1 MPTLPLRVLIVED
14 QPLDAELML
23 LELRRADY
31 EPDWRRVETEA
42 DFLTQLDTGLDII
55 LADYNL
61 PQFSALRALALLPAR
76 APDIPFIVVTGS
88 ISEEVAVECMKQGA
102 TDYLLKDRLIRL
114 GQAVTRALEQK
125 RLRFERKR
133 AEEQIKASLKEKEVL
148 LREIHHRVKNN
159 LQIISSL
166 LQLQSAYV
174 ESKHDL
180 RIFRESQNRIKS
192 MALIHQK
199 LYQSQ
204 DLAKINLAE
213 YIRSL
218 ARHLFQSFG
227 IDSEAISLEISA
239 QDIVLGIDTAVPCG
253 LIINELIT
261 NSLIHA
267 FPTRKGRISIDFH
280 RNKDSKF
287 SLTVGDNGV
296 GFPKTMDVRNSQSL
310 GWQLIGAL
318 ADQLGATVDI
328 TNGDPTAVAITFEE
342 LRYKE
347 RK

>member
-14 QPLDAELML
+14 QPVDAELML

-42 DFLTQLDTGLDII
+42 DFLTQLDPGLDII

-61 PQFSALRALALLPAR
+61 PQFSALRALDLLPAR
-76 APDIPFIVVTGS
+76 APDTPFIVVTGS

-239 QDIVLGIDTAVPCG
+239 QEVALGIDTAVPCG

-267 FPTRKGRISIDFH
+267 FPAQKGRISIDFH
-280 RNKDSKF
+280 RNQDNKF

-296 GFPKTMDVRNSQSL
+296 GFPKTIDVRNPQSL

-328 TNGDPTAVAITFEE
+328 TNGDPTAVTITFEE